1 MAGTSMYH
9 PRQSRR
15 QEQKMGLPKR
25 NRYLNAVLPALTVV
39 FWASALIF
47 VGLMVLYA
55 VTKSVGSVSTLATG
69 ISLSVLAV
77 SSGAITWI
85 ELRNNPPDDTERG
98 EWTNKM
104 LFYGLACVFS
114 FIVACLYLPALY
126 FAP

>member
-1 MAGTSMYH
+1 MYH
-9 PRQSRR
+9 PRPGRR
-15 QEQKMGLPKR
+15 RDQNVRRRKR
-25 NRYLNAVLPALTVV
+25 NRFLDAVLPALTVV

-55 VTKSVGSVSTLATG
+55 VTKSVGTASTWATG
-69 ISLSVLAV
+69 ISLLLVAI
-77 SSGAITWI
+77 SSGAITRI
-85 ELRNNPPDDTERG
+85 ELRNNPLDDTERG

>member
-1 MAGTSMYH
+1 MYR
-9 PRQSRR
+9 PRQGRP
-15 QEQKMGLPKR
+15 QEIDVRPRGRPG
-25 NRYLNAVLPALTVV
+25 YVHAVLLALTVV

-47 VGLMVLYA
+47 VGLMILYA
-55 VTKSVGSVSTLATG
+55 VTKNIGTVTTWATG
-69 ISLSVLAV
+69 ISLSLVAV
-77 SSGAITWI
+77 SSGAITWM
-85 ELRNNPPDDTERG
+85 ELKNNPLDGTERG

>member
-1 MAGTSMYH
+1 MYH
-9 PRQSRR
+9 PRQGRR
-15 QEQKMGLPKR
+15 REQEVHRRER
-25 NRYLNAVLPALTVV
+25 NRYLDAVLPAVTVV
-39 FWASALIF
+39 FWISALTF

-55 VTKSVGSVSTLATG
+55 VTKNIGTVSTWATG
-69 ISLSVLAV
+69 ISLSLIAV

-85 ELRNNPPDDTERG
+85 ELRNNPLDDTERG

-104 LFYGLACVFS
+104 LFYGIACVFS

>member
-1 MAGTSMYH
+1 MYQ
-9 PRQSRR
+9 PRQGRRRDQKVSRR
-15 QEQKMGLPKR
+15 EP

-39 FWASALIF
+39 FWTSAITF
-47 VGLMVLYA
+47 MGLMVLYA
-55 VTKSVGSVSTLATG
+55 VTKNVGPVSTWVTG
-69 ISLSVLAV
+69 ISLSAITV

-85 ELRNNPPDDTERG
+85 ELRNNPLDDTERG

>member
-1 MAGTSMYH
+1 MYH
-9 PRQSRR
+9 PQQGRRRDQSVHRR
-15 QEQKMGLPKR
+15 EP
-25 NRYLNAVLPALTVV
+25 NRYLNAVLPAFTVV

-55 VTKSVGSVSTLATG
+55 VTKNVGTVSTWATG
-69 ISLSVLAV
+69 ISLSAVAV

-85 ELRNNPPDDTERG
+85 ELRNNPLDDTEQG

-104 LFYGLACVFS
+104 LFYGIACVFS
-114 FIVACLYLPALY
+114 FIVAFLYLPALY